1 MAHAMLAILLS
12 ALQGN
17 DEGWRP
23 IWNGKD
29 LEGWET
35 FLGRPHKAIDVPGLP
50 RNEKGE
56 YTKEVGLDQ
65 DPKGVFTVVEV
76 DGAPAIR
83 ISGEVW
89 GALTTKEEFENY
101 RFRAQFKWGQKKWP
115 PREKAVRDNGLLYH
129 CVGRHGAQSGFWMK
143 SFEMQ
148 IQERDCG
155 DFHSLVGAKVDVTA
169 VRKNP
174 ADPRSPLVYTPGAP
188 VVVGV
193 AERILKQPDAEKPAG
208 EWNTVEFYCHG
219 QTSVHVVN
227 GVVNMV
233 LTNLRHKPGKEEAP
247 LTKGRLQIQSEGAEI
262 YWRNLEVKPIAGI
275 PRVVLE

>member
-1 MAHAMLAILLS
+1 MGRAILAILLS
-12 ALQGN
+12 VLQG
-17 DEGWRP
+17 EEWRP

-29 LEGWET
+29 LAGWET
-35 FLGRPHKAIDVPGLP
+35 WLGRPHKAIEVPGLP

-56 YTKEVGLDQ
+56 YTKDVGLDQ
-65 DPKGVFTVVEV
+65 DPKGVFTVVDV

-101 RFRAQFKWGQKKWP
+101 RFRAEFKWGQKKWP
-115 PREKAVRDNGLLYH
+115 PREKTVRDNGLLYH
-129 CVGRHGAQSGFWMK
+129 AVGRHGAQSGFWMK

-155 DFHSLVGAKVDVTA
+155 DFHSLAGAKVDVAA
-169 VRKNP
+169 VRK
-174 ADPRSPLVYTPGAP
+174 DPKGPLVYTPGAP
-188 VVVGV
+188 VVAGV
-193 AERILKQPDAEKPAG
+193 AQRILKSPDAEKPSG

-233 LTNLRHKPGKEEAP
+233 LTNLRHGDDRP
-247 LTKGRLQIQSEGAEI
+247 LTKGRIQIQSEGAEI
-262 YWRNLEVKPIAGI
+262 YWRNLEVKPLTEI
-275 PRVVLE
+275 PRPFLE